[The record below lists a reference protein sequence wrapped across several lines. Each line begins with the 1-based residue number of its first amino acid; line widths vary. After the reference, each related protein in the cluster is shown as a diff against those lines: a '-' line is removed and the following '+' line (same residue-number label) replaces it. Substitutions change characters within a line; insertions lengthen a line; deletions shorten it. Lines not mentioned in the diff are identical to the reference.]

1 MKKSEGGALAL
12 HFIKSAIDL
21 QRLSRFDL
29 GQQLYQGY
37 KQSNLWSR
45 KPQSVTSFITL
56 ISILYPTMSK
66 RSFMR
71 HYRVYEKLVV
81 RSGIS
86 KFTLMDIDFTTLAST
101 AEDRDLNPP
110 ALRTIISKLHAMLKN
125 GASQKEVRIQF
136 KVYAKRNRA
145 NIPRLVALMQKYDEQ
160 IASGFDIQG
169 TEH

>member
-1 MKKSEGGALAL
+1 MKKSEGETLAL
-12 HFIKSAIDL
+12 YYIKSAIDL
-21 QRLSRFDL
+21 QRLSRVDL
-29 GQQLYQGY
+29 GQKLYQGH

-45 KPQSVTSFITL
+45 KPQSVTSFISL

-81 RSGIS
+81 RSIIS
-86 KFTLMDIDFTTLAST
+86 KFTLMDIDFTTLALA

-110 ALRTIISKLHAMLKN
+110 TLRTIISKLHTELKN

-136 KVYAKRNRA
+136 KVYAERNRA

>member
-12 HFIKSAIDL
+12 HYIKSAIDL

-29 GQQLYQGY
+29 GQQLYEGH

-45 KPQSVTSFITL
+45 KPQSVTSFISL
-56 ISILYPTMSK
+56 ISILYPPMSK
-66 RSFMR
+66 RSYMR

-81 RSGIS
+81 RSKIS
-86 KFTLMDIDFTTLAST
+86 KFTLMDIDFTTLALA
-101 AEDRDLNPP
+101 AEDRDLNSPT
-110 ALRTIISKLHAMLKN
+110 LRTIISKLHTELKN

-136 KVYAKRNRA
+136 KVYAERNRA
-145 NIPRLVALMQKYDEQ
+145 NIPRLLALMQEYDEQ